1 MLALQMNK
9 IWTISVIVYLGDIVI
24 LKIYLNDRIKKRQP
38 GWYFDVKKV
47 LNKDD
52 CAMEL
57 IVLEKGKRK
66 QCVTKR
72 KKTRHVFAG
81 SNQYEARGSC
91 VALHSVG
98 NPIVLQQWHQLTVQL
113 TSLQVVIT
121 IITIIIWNICIFFNL
136 IIIKKVVDNL

>member
-1 MLALQMNK
+1 MNN
-9 IWTISVIVYLGDIVI
+9 IGNFIFLGDIVI
-24 LKIYLNDRIKKRQP
+24 LKIYLNNRITKRQP

-47 LNKDD
+47 LNKND
-52 CAMEL
+52 CTMEL
-57 IVLEKGKRK
+57 IVLEKGERK
-66 QCVTKR
+66 QRVTKR

-113 TSLQVVIT
+113 TSLQVVI
-121 IITIIIWNICIFFNL
+121 NYYNNYYYLRYFYFFNI
-136 IIIKKVVDNL
+136 IIIKKLCR